1 MLYYSNSYIRKTQH
15 KLKQLKTMTYL
26 FIALFAICGTFG
38 ATLSKMTTDYGVKK
52 NREHNRPLT
61 LDKGFAGE

>member
-1 MLYYSNSYIRKTQH
+1 
-15 KLKQLKTMTYL
+15 MTYL

-38 ATLSKMTTDYGVKK
+38 ATISKMTTDYGVKK